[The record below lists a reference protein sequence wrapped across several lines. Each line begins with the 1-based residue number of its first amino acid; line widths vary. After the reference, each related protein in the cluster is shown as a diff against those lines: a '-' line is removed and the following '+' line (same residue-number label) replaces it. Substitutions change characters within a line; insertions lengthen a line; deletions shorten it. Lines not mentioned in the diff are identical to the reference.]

1 MKKIF
6 VITLALVYSMTSV
19 NVIAQEYEDL
29 QVLWIDQKYEKLV
42 AKAEKYTTN
51 DKTKNDPLP
60 YLYMCKALYR
70 ISQDEKLREKE
81 QFVKAEGDAL
91 NYAVKYKKK
100 DKSGA
105 YKQEAE
111 TFFAEMKKTIFEQT
125 ENYYEA
131 KDYKKV
137 LAQMKKVAVFDD
149 QNGSVWII
157 KGIAEMEMKNKPE
170 ALKNFTTGT
179 ELIKKI
185 SNFNDWYEV
194 DQNFLRYTLMAYAN
208 WQTATKDYSG
218 AKTTIGWGYQYFQ
231 KVVGDDGTPIPENQ
245 TYVDLYN
252 KIVNGK

>member
-6 VITLALVYSMTSV
+6 VLAMALAYSFSSQLAK
-19 NVIAQEYEDL
+19 AQEYEDL

-42 AKAEKYTTN
+42 AKAEKYTTS

-100 DKSGA
+100 DKSGT
-105 YKQEAE
+105 YKQDADA
-111 TFFAEMKKTIFEQT
+111 FFAEMKKTIFEQT

-149 QNGSVWII
+149 QNGSVWIM
-157 KGIAEMEMKNKPE
+157 KGIAEMELKNKAE
-170 ALKNFTTGT
+170 ALKNFTTGS

-185 SNFNDWYEV
+185 SNYNEWYEV
-194 DQNFLRYTLMAYAN
+194 DQNFLRYTLMA
-208 WQTATKDYSG
+208 
-218 AKTTIGWGYQYFQ
+218 
-231 KVVGDDGTPIPENQ
+231 
-245 TYVDLYN
+245 
-252 KIVNGK
+252 